1 MTGADTDKELAREA
15 VRRGAYQKVPELEPL
30 IALVRERRPR
40 TVVEI
45 GTDKGGTLWAWC
57 RLAHPEA
64 SLVSIDLPKGLFGG
78 GYSWR
83 DARRFRKFFTQPDQR
98 LHAVRRDSH
107 DPKTVR
113 RLERLLA
120 GRSIDFL
127 LIDGDHSYEGVKRDW
142 ELYEPLVTP
151 GGLIAFHDILR
162 HEEQSERIV
171 PCEVDRFWEELAP
184 HHRTV
189 EFAEPNDD
197 RGYGQWGGIGVVFK
211 PEIDL
216 RRDRPEPYPASSASA

>member
-1 MTGADTDKELAREA
+1 MTDVDKDLAREA
-15 VRRGAYQKVPELEPL
+15 VRRGAVQKVPELERL
-30 IALVRERRPR
+30 VALVRERRPR

-45 GTDKGGTLWAWC
+45 GTDKGGTLFAWC

-64 SLVSIDLPKGLFGG
+64 LLISVDLPKGLFGG

-83 DARRFRKFFTQPDQR
+83 DGRRFRKFFTQPEQR
-98 LHAVRRDSH
+98 LHALRRDSH

-113 RLERLLA
+113 RVERLLD
-120 GRSIDFL
+120 GEPVEFL
-127 LIDGDHSYEGVKRDW
+127 MIDGDHTYEGVKRDW
-142 ELYEPLVTP
+142 ELYEPLVAP

-162 HEEQSERIV
+162 HEEQSERPV
-171 PCEVDRFWEELAP
+171 PCEVDRFWEELVP
-184 HHRTV
+184 LHRTV
-189 EFAEPNDD
+189 EFNEPDDD

-216 RRDRPEPYPASSASA
+216 GPGRPEPDPASSTSA